1 VIEAWGRLLR
11 KGDYVYG
18 SFMKPEAVDGYINGV
33 NPGDRADVLGRF
45 AFSEINIDEAVEFAR
60 VGYRVWRRTSINDR
74 SGVVHRFRDH
84 VARHQESTALLIT
97 RETGK
102 PLWEARQE
110 MLATIRVLDLMLDD
124 GVHALAP
131 RVIDEICARSDWVS
145 RGVVGIFTPFN
156 FPFLIAASHTAAT
169 VLAGCAAVVKP
180 SKFTPGIGQR
190 HIEMWDRCQM
200 PRGVVNMVQG
210 PGSVVGQRLATHPAI
225 DAILFTGSYSTAR
238 TITKLT
244 MDRPELPIFMQCG
257 GKGTA
262 LVLDDAALDR
272 AVYEVMI
279 GAFLTAGQ
287 RHNSTGRVIVT
298 DKVYDEFVTSLVKHT
313 KRLSVGYG
321 FEPDVFMGPLISENL
336 RTRYRRFSRALLSKG
351 HNALIDTSY
360 PRTEQRG
367 FYARPAIFEVNWEN
381 GHPFIDQEPPGPT
394 LLVYR
399 VASWEQA
406 VALHNQVS
414 ARIATSLFTD
424 PNRPNMRELRDRLR
438 TGALNINRGTIG
450 ASLRLPSVG
459 LGSSSIGIIGGL
471 QLLQFLAHPRSQL
484 SEQRAFKDMPLLP
497 GTNWN
502 ETTEVEVTQEEPS
515 MPTADDPTEVGD
527 ISSLLIADR

>member
-1 VIEAWGRLLR
+1 VNEAWGRLLR

-45 AFSEINIDEAVEFAR
+45 PFSEVNIDEAVDYAR
-60 VGYRVWRRTSINDR
+60 VGYRTWRRTSINDR
-74 SGVVHRFRDH
+74 AGAVHRFRDH
-84 VARHQESTALLIT
+84 VARHQESTARLIT

-110 MLATIRVLDLMLDD
+110 LLATIRVLDLLLDD

-131 RVIDEICARSDWVS
+131 RVIDEIGARSDWVP

-156 FPFLIAASHTAAT
+156 FPLLVAATHTAAS
-169 VLAGCAAVVKP
+169 VLAGNAVVVKP

-190 HIEMWDRCQM
+190 HIALWDRCQL

-210 PGSVVGQRLATHPAI
+210 PGSVVGQRLATHPAL
-225 DAILFTGSYSTAR
+225 DVVLFTGSYDTAK
-238 TITKLT
+238 TIQKLT
-244 MDRPELPIFMQCG
+244 MDRPELPTLMQCG

-262 LVLDDAALDR
+262 IVLDSADVER

-298 DKVYDEFVTSLVKHT
+298 DGIYDAFVSSLVEHVS
-313 KRLSVGYG
+313 RLSVGYG
-321 FEPDVFMGPLISENL
+321 FDVDVFMGPVISENL
-336 RTRYRRFSRALLSKG
+336 RTRYRRFSRSLVAKG
-351 HNALIDTSY
+351 HRALAEASY
-360 PRTEQRG
+360 PRTDHRG
-367 FYARPAIFEVNWEN
+367 FYARPSIYEVQWEN
-381 GHPFIDQEPPGPT
+381 GFAFVDREPPGPM

-399 VASWEQA
+399 VESWEQA
-406 VALHNQVS
+406 AALHNQIE
-414 ARIATSLFTD
+414 ARIGTSVFLD
-424 PNRPNMRELRDRLR
+424 PEDHTLPELRDRLR

-450 ASLRLPSVG
+450 ASLRLASVG
-459 LGSSSIGIIGGL
+459 LGTSSNGVPGGL
-471 QLLQFLAHPRSQL
+471 QLLKFLAHPRSQL
-484 SEQRAFKDMPLLP
+484 TEVRPFKDMPLLP

-502 ETTEVEVTQEEPS
+502 DRTSVEVQLDESLPG
-515 MPTADDPTEVGD
+515 ADDPTEVGD
-527 ISSLLIADR
+527 LSSLLELAEG